1 MTGEPI
7 AAATVA
13 AMSDYNRADPHV
25 VVEVGSERY
34 EAIATPLDGEE
45 RDREFA
51 AQVARN
57 PVFGEYEQRTDR
69 VIPVIALTRGTP

>member
-1 MTGEPI
+1 
-7 AAATVA
+7 
-13 AMSDYNRADPHV
+13 MSDYNRADPHV